1 MKSHEAANAMIESAI
16 ARQRLHKAAPDL
28 LAVCQDLV
36 DSEQYWEEDETPSD
50 LSFIVAKAKAAI
62 AKVKGESP

>member
-1 MKSHEAANAMIESAI
+1 MSIDLDKTV
-16 ARQRLHKAAPDL
+16 ARTKLNQAAPDL

-50 LSFIVAKAKAAI
+50 LSFIVAKARAAI
-62 AKVKGESP
+62 AKAKGKRV

>member
-1 MKSHEAANAMIESAI
+1 MPDYSSYDVRNLAHAK
-16 ARQRLHKAAPDL
+16 LLTAAPDL